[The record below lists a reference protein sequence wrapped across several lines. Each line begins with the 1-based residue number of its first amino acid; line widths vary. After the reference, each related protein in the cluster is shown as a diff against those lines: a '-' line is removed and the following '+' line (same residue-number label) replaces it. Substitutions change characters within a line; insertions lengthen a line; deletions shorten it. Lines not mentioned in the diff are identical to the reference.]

1 MSESLNRTATDLEAV
16 ASELERAMNHAR
28 TAAGHFRDGVVPRGC
43 AHILSVEGHLLNA
56 RGLLDRA
63 AISHAARSTP

>member
-1 MSESLNRTATDLEAV
+1 MSDDLNRTVADLEAV
-16 ASELERAMNHAR
+16 ADELERAAKHAR

-56 RGLLDRA
+56 RGLLDRV
-63 AISHAARSTP
+63 AITHAGHSTP